1 MFYRAA
7 TLACIL
13 LIPSL
18 LMADVTLTYKTEN
31 KLSPSLPAAF
41 AQTLGASH
49 ILSAPS
55 GRKIAVRGGKFYA
68 NTSLTDIIADLPN
81 DKLTLIDPAHQHYVT
96 IPGNQY
102 AEQLA
107 GTMPKLPASMQS
119 LLASIKLKVDSRVTG
134 RTAEIQGIQAEEHE
148 IVLALGIP
156 MGQGAGAPL
165 SPVMK
170 IVLQLWRAK
179 PEEIARNP
187 ALQEFVASGFLSLGG
202 TNPAEA
208 IQKMLSQFPG
218 ISDSLAAFSKEAID
232 PHSVTLRMHAEVSM
246 PILAMMMPRAAAA
259 PGASPAP
266 APDPNAPIME
276 INEELTS
283 ISTAPIPDSTFAV
296 PDGYT
301 QLPLAAFM
309 SGMMPKPPAPAVKPA
324 PAPAPVGK

>member
-1 MFYRAA
+1 MSYRAA
-7 TLACIL
+7 TLAYIL

-18 LMADVTLTYKTEN
+18 LTADVTLTYKTEN
-31 KLSPSLPAAF
+31 KLSPTLPPAF
-41 AQTLGASH
+41 AQTLGAAH

-55 GRKIAVRGGKFYA
+55 GRKIAVRGGKIWA
-68 NTSLTDIIADLPN
+68 NTSLADIIADLPN
-81 DKLTLIDPAHQHYVT
+81 DKLTLIDPASKHYVT
-96 IPGNQY
+96 TPVSQY
-102 AEQLA
+102 ADQMA
-107 GTMPKLPASMQS
+107 GAMPKLPAGMQG
-119 LLASIKLKVDSRVTG
+119 LLASVKLTVDSKLTG

-170 IVLQLWRAK
+170 IVMQLWRAK

-187 ALQEFVASGFLSLGG
+187 ALQEFVSSGFQSLSG
-202 TNPAEA
+202 TNPAES

-218 ISDSLAAFSKEAID
+218 VADSVAAFAKEAID
-232 PHSVTLRMHAEVSM
+232 THSVTLRMHAEVSM
-246 PILAMMMPRAAAA
+246 PILAMLAPRAAA
-259 PGASPAP
+259 GASPATAP
-266 APDPNAPIME
+266 AVDPNAPIME

-301 QLPLAAFM
+301 AVPLADFM
-309 SGMMPKPPAPAVKPA
+309 NGVMPKPPAPAPKPA
-324 PAPAPVGK
+324 PAPAPK